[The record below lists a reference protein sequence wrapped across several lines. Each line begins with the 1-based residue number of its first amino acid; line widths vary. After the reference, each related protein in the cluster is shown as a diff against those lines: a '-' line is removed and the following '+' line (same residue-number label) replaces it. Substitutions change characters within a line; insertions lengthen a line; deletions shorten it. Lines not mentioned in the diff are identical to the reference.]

1 MIRKDRSSS
10 ASQLGVAPDVVDP
23 KLRGNRMESHE
34 VTGLLVKWGQGDKG
48 VLNQLLPAVYD
59 ELHRM
64 AARYL
69 RRERPDHTLQPTA
82 LINEAYLRLVDQN
95 SVTWE
100 NRAHFF
106 GIAAN
111 VMRRILVD
119 HARGHQAAKRGGSVI
134 KLPLDEG
141 IHGSPKQEEMDL
153 VALDAALTRL
163 AKMDPEQSRL
173 VELRYFA
180 GLTIEETAQVMG
192 ISPATVKRKWTVSR
206 AWLRRE
212 ISHSGA

>member
-1 MIRKDRSSS
+1 
-10 ASQLGVAPDVVDP
+10 
-23 KLRGNRMESHE
+23 MESQD
-34 VTGLLVKWGQGDKG
+34 VTGLLIKWSEGDRG
-48 VLNQLLPAVYD
+48 VLNELLPAVRD

-82 LINEAYLRLVDQN
+82 LINEAYLRLVNQN
-95 SVTWE
+95 RVKWE
-100 NRAHFF
+100 NRAQFF
-106 GIAAN
+106 AIAAN
-111 VMRRILVD
+111 LMRRILVD
-119 HARGHQAAKRGGSVI
+119 HARGHQAAKRAGSAI

-141 IHGSPKQEEMDL
+141 MPASPKQEEMDL
-153 VALDAALTRL
+153 VALDEALTQL
-163 AKMDPEQSRL
+163 AKMDSEQSRL

-192 ISPATVKRKWTVSR
+192 ISPATVKRRWEVSR

-212 ISHSGA
+212 ISRSGS

>member
-1 MIRKDRSSS
+1 
-10 ASQLGVAPDVVDP
+10 
-23 KLRGNRMESHE
+23 MESQD
-34 VTGLLVKWGQGDKG
+34 VTGMLAKWGLGDKG

-69 RRERPDHTLQPTA
+69 RRERPDHTLQPSA
-82 LINEAYLRLVDQN
+82 LINEAYLRLVDQS
-95 SVTWE
+95 SVTWQ

-111 VMRRILVD
+111 VMRRIRVD

-134 KLPLDEG
+134 KLPLDEAV
-141 IHGSPKQEEMDL
+141 HGSPMEEEMDL

-163 AKMDPEQSRL
+163 AKMDPEQSKL
-173 VELRYFA
+173 VELRYFG

-192 ISPATVKRKWTVSR
+192 ISPATVKRSWTISR

-212 ISHSGA
+212 ISRPDA

>member
-1 MIRKDRSSS
+1 
-10 ASQLGVAPDVVDP
+10 
-23 KLRGNRMESHE
+23 MESQD
-34 VTGLLVKWGQGDKG
+34 VTGLLERWGQGDKDA
-48 VLNQLLPAVYD
+48 LNQLLPAVYD

-82 LINEAYLRLVDQN
+82 LIHEAYLRLVDQN

-106 GIAAN
+106 GISAQ

-119 HARGHQAAKRGGSVI
+119 HARGRHAAKRGGSLI
-134 KLPLDEG
+134 KLPLDEA
-141 IHGSPKQEEMDL
+141 IHGSPKQQEEIDL

-163 AKMDPEQSRL
+163 AEVDAEQSRL

-180 GLTIEETAQVMG
+180 GLTIEETAQVMD

-212 ISHSGA
+212 ISRSGA

>member
-1 MIRKDRSSS
+1 
-10 ASQLGVAPDVVDP
+10 
-23 KLRGNRMESHE
+23 MESQD
-34 VTGLLVKWGQGDKG
+34 VTGMLAKWGRGDKD

-64 AARYL
+64 AGRYL
-69 RRERPDHTLQPTA
+69 HRERPDHTLQPTA

-95 SVTWE
+95 SVSWA
-100 NRAHFF
+100 NRAQFF
-106 GIAAN
+106 GIAASI
-111 VMRRILVD
+111 MRRILVD
-119 HARGHQAAKRGGSVI
+119 HARGHQAAKRGGSAI
-134 KLPLDEG
+134 KLPLDEDM
-141 IHGSPKQEEMDL
+141 HGSPKQEGEMDL

-163 AKMDPEQSRL
+163 AKLDAEQGRL

-192 ISPATVKRKWTVSR
+192 TSPATVKRSWTISR

-212 ISHSGA
+212 LGGPGA

>member
-1 MIRKDRSSS
+1 
-10 ASQLGVAPDVVDP
+10 
-23 KLRGNRMESHE
+23 MESQD
-34 VTGLLVKWGQGDKG
+34 VTGLLQKWGEGDRD

-69 RRERPDHTLQPTA
+69 RHERPDHTFQPTA
-82 LINEAYLRLVDQN
+82 LINEAYVRLVDQKN
-95 SVTWE
+95 VKWE

-106 GIAAN
+106 AIAAN
-111 VMRRILVD
+111 IMRRILVD
-119 HARGHQAAKRGGSVI
+119 HARGHQAAKRGGSMI
-134 KLPLDEG
+134 KLPLDEAV
-141 IHGSPKQEEMDL
+141 HRAPKQEEMDL
-153 VALDAALTRL
+153 VALDEALTQL
-163 AKMDPEQSRL
+163 AKIDPEQSRL

-192 ISPATVKRKWTVSR
+192 ISPATVKRKWTISR

-212 ISHSGA
+212 ISRSGA

>member
-1 MIRKDRSSS
+1 
-10 ASQLGVAPDVVDP
+10 
-23 KLRGNRMESHE
+23 MESQD
-34 VTGLLVKWGQGDKG
+34 VTGLLIKWGEGDRG

-69 RRERPDHTLQPTA
+69 HLERPDHILQPTA

-95 SVTWE
+95 SVKWE

-111 VMRRILVD
+111 LMRRILVE
-119 HARGHQAAKRGGSVI
+119 HARGQRAAKRGGNIV

-141 IHGSPKQEEMDL
+141 MHGSPKQEEMDL
-153 VALDAALTRL
+153 VALDEALTQL
-163 AKMDPEQSRL
+163 AKKDSEQSRL
-173 VELRYFA
+173 VELRYFG

-192 ISPATVKRKWTVSR
+192 ISPATVKRSWTISR

-212 ISHSGA
+212 ISRTGA

>member
-1 MIRKDRSSS
+1 MT
-10 ASQLGVAPDVVDP
+10 ASQAQEATA
-23 KLRGNRMESHE
+23 MESQD
-34 VTGLLVKWGQGDKG
+34 VTGMLAKWGQGDKD

-64 AARYL
+64 AGRYL
-69 RRERPDHTLQPTA
+69 HRERPDHSLQPTA

-95 SVTWE
+95 SVTWA
-100 NRAHFF
+100 NRAQFF
-106 GIAAN
+106 GIAASI
-111 VMRRILVD
+111 MRRILVD
-119 HARGHQAAKRGGSVI
+119 HARGHQAAKRGGSAI
-134 KLPLDEG
+134 KLPLDEDM
-141 IHGSPKQEEMDL
+141 HGSPKQEGEMDL

-163 AKMDPEQSRL
+163 AKLDAEQGRL

-192 ISPATVKRKWTVSR
+192 TSPATVKRSWTISR

-212 ISHSGA
+212 